1 MDSDADIQGTE
12 AGATGADAAA
22 GAEGGEALDDAA
34 ILAEIQ
40 ASGEGAD
47 PEGEQPAAGDPPAAD
62 KPKDGEKPAGEDEEG
77 GGKKDPPKDA
87 AADAERR
94 ARRILAAANRTLAK
108 ARHKERQG
116 VDQIVAGLKS
126 KPLETLRLL
135 GVPIGDVLQ
144 SGEREGEAE
153 QPLTVEQRLE
163 KIESGLREDM
173 KKAAEREEQARVDRQ
188 IAEKRAE
195 ITRDL
200 KAAAADFP
208 LINRGEAFD
217 LVTDTM
223 VEYFGLH
230 GKRCTPAAAAKA
242 VEDYLTKLSGGAA
255 PSGAATSDGK
265 PKPAPQRQ
273 GSVTLG
279 NHTRNVAPTGDDWPD
294 DIEARVALAAKEL
307 GLNHN

>member
-1 MDSDADIQGTE
+1 MDSDADIQGE
-12 AGATGADAAA
+12 PSGNDQTGADAAG
-22 GAEGGEALDDAA
+22 GAETQSDEA

-47 PEGEQPAAGDPPAAD
+47 PGDEQPGAGDD
-62 KPKDGEKPAGEDEEG
+62 TTKPDAPKPEGDKPAGEEG
-77 GGKKDPPKDA
+77 EVGEKKDPA
-87 AADAERR
+87 AVAKEAERR
-94 ARRILAAANRTLAK
+94 ARAMVAAANRTLAR
-108 ARHKERQG
+108 ARHKERAG
-116 VDQIVAGLKS
+116 VEQIVAGLKS

-144 SGEREGEAE
+144 SGEREGEPE
-153 QPLTVEQRLE
+153 QPLTVEQRMEKLE
-163 KIESGLREDM
+163 TELRASRQRETE
-173 KKAAEREEQARVDRQ
+173 AAEQARIDAQ
-188 IAEKRAE
+188 LTEKRAE

-200 KAAAADFP
+200 KAAEKDFP

-223 VEYFGLH
+223 VEYYRIH
-230 GKRCTPAAAAKA
+230 GTRTTPAAAAKV
-242 VEDYLTKLSGGAA
+242 VEDYLQKLSGGAA

-273 GSVTLG
+273 GSTTLG
-279 NHTRNVAPTGDDWPD
+279 NHTRNVAPAGDDWPD
-294 DIEARVALAAKEL
+294 DIEARMALAAKEL